1 MGPLGERFV
10 LDGSGSKSVKGGI
23 YREGGGGVEV

>member
-1 MGPLGERFV
+1 MGPLGERV